1 MIDYLQKFRLDSKTA
16 YIVGGLGL
24 IGREV
29 SIALASSGA
38 KTIVLD
44 LDSEKG
50 QSFEKEM
57 HHKGFDVIFRT
68 FDCANLEQ
76 IDQNFSERLNEDG
89 SPDVF
94 INCSYPRTEDFGQ
107 SSFSNITF
115 KSFRE

>member
-50 QSFEKEM
+50 PSFEKEM

-76 IDQNFSERLNEDG
+76 ISLCDTVSVFSDSITGPLVD
-89 SPDVF
+89 SVS
-94 INCSYPRTEDFGQ
+94 CS
-107 SSFSNITF
+107 
-115 KSFRE
+115 